1 MRSLCP
7 SVLARGDLSDIIF
20 IRSVGELVMSMIMVV
35 DDDANIRAILK
46 YRFEKEDFT
55 VCLAENGVDALEQ
68 IGKELPDLI
77 ILDLIMPE
85 MNGIELLSHLRENPR
100 TMSTPVV
107 VLTALG
113 RTPFYERTRE
123 LRAMNLITKPFSPRH
138 LVDEV
143 KKALDGVCISTEKR

>member
-1 MRSLCP
+1 
-7 SVLARGDLSDIIF
+7 
-20 IRSVGELVMSMIMVV
+20 MSNIMVV

-68 IGKELPDLI
+68 IGNEVPDLV
-77 ILDLIMPE
+77 ILDLMMPE
-85 MNGIELLSHLRENPR
+85 MNGLELLSHLRENPR
-100 TMSTPVV
+100 TVSTPVI

-113 RTPFYERTRE
+113 RTPFCERSRE
-123 LRAMNLITKPFSPRH
+123 LRPMNLITKPFSPRH

-143 KKALDGVCISTEKR
+143 KRALDGVCISTQKRWGESQQSNPREALLEFARS